1 MRPLL
6 ILILF
11 FFSFTIK
18 AQDWKQMMDD
28 PIYNIYEVVD
38 AAEAYFENIDKNKKG
53 SGWKKYQRWLFENE
67 PKFYPSGDRM
77 QVDPYYASKAY
88 KNFLKTNPSAQKSIF
103 DSEWEELGPYYI
115 EEVTGHYA
123 VGLGRVESFYIDDN
137 PNIIYLGS
145 RSGGFWKT
153 SDGGENWVNTTDDL
167 IATGVNTIAV
177 NPNDSNKILINIR
190 NSNNGTTHGIYQS
203 VDAGETWTLTNFNP
217 ENLNWGG
224 LGTNDRINLIKYHP
238 SIPNLVFIATSK
250 GLYRSSDNL
259 LTWQMFGSGWDN
271 FSQIDFHPTN
281 SSIIYT
287 SKTNNDTSI
296 YISTDTGITFDASG
310 QIEISSSIGNIITNS
325 SNIKISISHDCEN
338 CIYIGSSDG
347 IWKSSDLGENFELIS
362 GLYIEDISNYGAFA
376 VSDVN
381 SNVILYGDIDTHM
394 SFDGG
399 ANFEKTT
406 FWSEGN
412 SNYDQTGTYV
422 HADLR
427 GAVCKDG
434 VFWLNTDGLLCKSE
448 DNGVSWEIFEGQ
460 SIREN
465 YNLGVSQ
472 SNHYRTISGSQDN
485 GTSIKSENSWIEF
498 YGADGM
504 EGIIHPLNDDWM
516 IGSFQFGG
524 KRRTMDGGYT
534 QDGVGNVENGGWI
547 APLFYDPNDQMK
559 IYSLGDKVT
568 VSEDFGSTWND
579 LGTPFGL
586 TGSINYAT
594 IAENDSN
601 NIIVTRGSQIK
612 LSIDGGSTFSS
623 ISAGLPNNY
632 ITDVV
637 FDPNDDNII
646 IVTYGTYNG
655 NNNKVYISYNQG
667 NTWANITYNLG
678 YLPVRSVVIDHTE
691 NSNIYLGT
699 EIGVYKKAM
708 SSQTWELYS
717 QGLPNMS
724 ILELDIVYGSN
735 TLRAATWGRGL
746 WEYSLDGR
754 VDYPSILTTQITN
767 PPTDN
772 SPKEGFEQFV
782 TSVIDYNT
790 DLTDVYLKWSIDEP
804 IFDNIIPMSNANDN
818 IWISDTSIPNQEEG
832 VKVFFKVFAEGNN
845 EDITETYKYMYE
857 VKANIY
863 CTPSMDCSYGD
874 GLQLFQLAGINNPSE
889 CEGYGDF
896 MYLSTDLE
904 QGSQYDLTVT
914 TGYGNQYLSVWVD
927 FNDDL
932 EYTSDELILEN
943 YIIAEGEESGEFTET
958 ISVLIPSNASL
969 GTHLMRAK
977 TNWSGMVSNDACVTT
992 QYGETEDYSVNIIES
1007 SLNIINSDF
1016 VNMKLYPN
1024 PTKGEFVIDFSKS
1037 INELEILIYDINGRV
1052 VEEYKLENKSRIN
1065 LNPKVSAGLY
1075 FIKIISSSQSIIF
1088 KLIKK

>member
-1 MRPLL
+1 MRYLL
-6 ILILF
+6 LGLF
-11 FFSFTIK
+11 LFSFNIIL
-18 AQDWKQMMDD
+18 AQDWKEMMDD
-28 PIYNIYEVVD
+28 PSYNIYEVVEV
-38 AAEAYFENIDKNKKG
+38 AETYFENIDKNKKG
-53 SGWKKYQRWLFENE
+53 SGWKKFQRWLFENE

-77 QVDPYYASKAY
+77 QVDPHYASKAY
-88 KNFLKTNPSAQKSIF
+88 KNFLNKNSSVQKSIF
-103 DSEWEELGPYYI
+103 DGEWEELGPYYI

-123 VGLGRVESFYIDDN
+123 VGLGRVESFYIDDD

-190 NSNNGTTHGIYQS
+190 NSNNGTTHGIYES
-203 VDAGETWTLTNFNP
+203 TDGGNNWSITNFSP
-217 ENLNWGG
+217 VNLNWGG

-238 SIPNLVFIATSK
+238 TIPELVFIGTSK

-259 LTWQMFGSGWDN
+259 ITWNLVGQPWGN

-281 SSIIYT
+281 NSIVYV
-287 SKTNNDTSI
+287 SKTNEDSNILISNDTG
-296 YISTDTGITFDASG
+296 STF
-310 QIEISSSIGNIITNS
+310 SSSGSILFNN
-325 SNIKISISHDCEN
+325 SNIKISISNNCEN
-338 CIYIGSSDG
+338 CIFLGSSDG
-347 IWKSSDLGENFELIS
+347 IWKSTDLGSSFEVIS

-381 SNVILYGDIDTHM
+381 SNVMLYGDIDTHM

-434 VFWLNTDGLLCKSE
+434 VFWVNTDGLLCKSE

-485 GTSIKSENSWIEF
+485 GTSIKTENSWIEF

-504 EGIIHPLNDDWM
+504 EGIIHPLNHDWM

-524 KRRTMDGGYT
+524 KRRTKDGGYT

-547 APLFYDPNDQMK
+547 APLFYDPIDQMK

-579 LGTPFGL
+579 LATPFGL
-586 TGSINYAT
+586 TESVNYAT
-594 IAENDSN
+594 IAENNSD
-601 NIIVTRGSQIK
+601 NIVVTRGNQIK
-612 LSIDGGSTFSS
+612 LSVDGGITFTS
-623 ISAGLPNNY
+623 IESNLPNNY
-632 ITDVV
+632 ITDVA
-637 FDPNDDNII
+637 FDPNNDDII
-646 IVTYGTYNG
+646 IVTYGSYNG
-655 NNNKVYISYNQG
+655 NNNKVYVTYDQG
-667 NTWANITYNLG
+667 NTWQNITYNLG
-678 YLPVRSVVIDHTE
+678 YLPVRSVVIDHSE
-691 NSNIYLGT
+691 NSTIYIGT
-699 EIGVYKKAM
+699 EIGVYKKSM
-708 SSQTWELYS
+708 SANSWELYS

-724 ILELDIVYGSN
+724 ILELEIIYGSN

-754 VDYPSILTTQITN
+754 LDYPSILTTEITN
-767 PPTDN
+767 PPSDN
-772 SPKEGFEQFV
+772 SPKIGFDQYV
-782 TSVIDYNT
+782 TSTIDYDS
-790 DLTDVYLKWSIDEP
+790 DLTNVYLMWSIDEP
-804 IFDNIIPMSNANDN
+804 IFDNIIPMSNTNDN
-818 IWISDTSIPNQEEG
+818 TWISNSYIPDQEIG
-832 VKVFFKVFAEGNN
+832 TKVYFKVFAEGNN
-845 EDITETYKYMYE
+845 DDLTETYKYMYE

-874 GLQLFQLAGINNPSE
+874 GLQLFQFANINNPSE

-896 MYLSTDLE
+896 TNLSTDLE
-904 QGSQYDLTVT
+904 QGTEYLLTVT
-914 TGYGNQYLSVWVD
+914 TGYGSQYLNVWID

-932 EYTSDELILEN
+932 EFSQDELIVDG
-943 YIIAEGEESGEFTET
+943 YVIAMDEAAGSFTET
-958 ISVLIPSNASL
+958 LNFLIPENANL
-969 GTHLMRAK
+969 GSHLMRAK
-977 TNWSGMVSNDACVTT
+977 TNWSGPVPTDSCVETT
-992 QYGETEDYSVNIIES
+992 YGETEDYMVEIIES
-1007 SLNIINSDF
+1007 SLDISESVFGDL
-1016 VNMKLYPN
+1016 KLYPN
-1024 PTKGEFVIDFSKS
+1024 PTMGDFIIDFSKS
-1037 INELEILIYDINGRV
+1037 YNKLEILIYDINGRIV
-1052 VEEYKLENKSRIN
+1052 DEYKLENKSRIN
-1065 LNPKVSAGLY
+1065 LNPNISVGLY
-1075 FIKIISSSQSIIF
+1075 FIKIINSSQSIVL

>member
-1 MRPLL
+1 MKNTLYL
-6 ILILF
+6 FLF
-11 FFSFTIK
+11 FSNIIFS
-18 AQDWKQMMDD
+18 QSWKDMLDD
-28 PIYNIYEVVD
+28 SSYNVYDVVNE
-38 AAEAYFENIDKNKKG
+38 AESYFQNIDITKKG

-67 PKFYPSGDRM
+67 PKFYPSGDRT
-77 QVDPYYASKAY
+77 QVDPHYPSKAY
-88 KNFLKTNPSAQKSIF
+88 KHFLKTNPTAQKSIF
-103 DSEWEELGPYYI
+103 ESEWEELGPYYI

-123 VGLGRVESFYIDDN
+123 VGLGRVESFYIDDD

-153 SDGGENWVNTTDDL
+153 SNGGESWSNTTDDL

-177 NPNDSNKILINIR
+177 NPNDYNKILINVR
-190 NSNNGTTHGIYQS
+190 NSDNGTTHGIYYS
-203 VDAGETWTLTNFNP
+203 IDGGDTWNVTNFNP

-224 LGTNDRINLIKYHP
+224 LGTYDRINLIKYHP
-238 SIPNLVFIATSK
+238 TIPELVFIATSK

-259 LTWQMFGSGWDN
+259 ISWNLVGQPWDN

-287 SKTNNDTSI
+287 SKTNNDSNI
-296 YISTDTGITFDASG
+296 YISTNTGITFNTSG
-310 QIEISSSIGNIITNS
+310 SIQGVSNGNIITNS
-325 SNIKISISHDCEN
+325 SNIKISISGDCEN

-347 IWKSSDLGENFELIS
+347 IWKSSDLGDNFDLIS
-362 GLYIEDISNYGAFA
+362 GTYIDEISNYGAFA

-381 SNVILYGDIDTHM
+381 SSVILYGDIDTHM

-406 FWSEGN
+406 FWAQGN
-412 SNYDQTGTYV
+412 SNYNQTGTYV
-422 HADLR
+422 HADIR

-434 VFWLNTDGLLCKSE
+434 VFWVNTDGLLCKSQ
-448 DNGVSWEIFEGQ
+448 DNGITWEIFEGQ

-485 GTSIKSENSWIEF
+485 GTSIKTENNWIEF

-516 IGSFQFGG
+516 IGSVQFGG
-524 KRRTMDGGYT
+524 KRRTKDGGIS
-534 QDGVGNVENGGWI
+534 QDSGGSLENGAWI

-568 VSEDFGSTWND
+568 VSDDFGSTWTD

-586 TGSINYAT
+586 AESINYAT
-594 IAENDSN
+594 IAESDSN

-612 LSIDGGSTFSS
+612 LSTDGGLTFSS
-623 ISAGLPNNY
+623 INSNLPDNY

-637 FDPNDDNII
+637 FDPKNDDII

-655 NNNKVYISYNQG
+655 NNNKVYVSYNQG
-667 NTWANITYNLG
+667 NTWQNITYNLG
-678 YLPVRSVVIDHTE
+678 FLPVRSVVIDHTE

-699 EIGVYKKAM
+699 EIGIYKKAM

-754 VDYPSILTTQITN
+754 VDYPSILTTEITN
-767 PPTDN
+767 PPTDS
-772 SPKEGFEQFV
+772 SPKEGFEQYV
-782 TSVIDYNT
+782 SSEIIYDGN
-790 DLTDVYLKWSIDEP
+790 LNNVYLKWSLDEP
-804 IFDNIIPMSNANDN
+804 VFDNVINMSNTEDN
-818 IWISDTSIPNQEEG
+818 YWTSDFSIPNQPIG
-832 VKVFFKVFAEGNN
+832 SKIFFKVFAEGNN
-845 EDITETYKYMYE
+845 EDISETYKFMYE

-874 GLQLFQLAGINNPSE
+874 GLQLFQLADINNSSE

-896 MYLSTDLE
+896 MFLSTDLE

-914 TGYGNQYLSVWVD
+914 TGYGNQYLSVWID

-943 YIIAEGEESGEFTET
+943 YIIAEGEEAGLFTET
-958 ISVLIPSNASL
+958 INVLIPSNALL

-977 TNWSGMVSNDACVTT
+977 TNWSGPVSNDACDTT
-992 QYGETEDYSVNIIES
+992 TYGETEDYTVNIIET
-1007 SLNIINSDF
+1007 SLNISSTDF

-1024 PTKGEFVIDFSKS
+1024 PTKGEFIIDFSKA
-1037 INELEILIYDINGRV
+1037 INDLEILIYDINGRV
-1052 VEEYKLENKSRIN
+1052 IYEYRSENKSRIN
-1065 LNPKVSAGLY
+1065 LNPNISAGLY
-1075 FIKIISSSQSIIF
+1075 FIKIISSNQSSIL

>member
-1 MRPLL
+1 MNKILYLFLL
-6 ILILF
+6 CFNVI
-11 FFSFTIK
+11 FS
-18 AQDWKQMMDD
+18 QSWKDMLDD
-28 PIYNIYEVVD
+28 PSYNVYDVVHE
-38 AAEAYFENIDKNKKG
+38 AESYFQNIDIKKKG

-77 QVDPYYASKAY
+77 QVDPHYASKAY

-103 DSEWEELGPYYI
+103 ESEWEELGPYYI

-123 VGLGRVESFYIDDN
+123 VGLGRVESFYIDDD

-153 SDGGENWVNTTDDL
+153 SNGGESWSNTTDDL

-177 NPNDSNKILINIR
+177 NPNDSNKILINVR
-190 NSNNGTTHGIYQS
+190 NSDNGTTHGIYYS
-203 VDAGETWTLTNFNP
+203 IDGGDTWNVTNFNP

-281 SSIIYT
+281 SSIIYA
-287 SKTNNDTSI
+287 SKTNNDLKI
-296 YISTDTGITFDASG
+296 YISTDAGITFNTSG
-310 QIEISSSIGNIITNS
+310 SIEGFSNGNIITNN
-325 SNIKISISHDCEN
+325 SNIKISISGDCEN

-347 IWKSSDLGENFELIS
+347 IWKSSDLGDNFDLIS
-362 GLYIEDISNYGAFA
+362 GTYIDEISNYGAFA

-381 SNVILYGDIDTHM
+381 SDVILYGDIDTHM

-406 FWSEGN
+406 FWAQGN

-434 VFWLNTDGLLCKSE
+434 VFWVNTDGLLCKSE
-448 DNGVSWEIFEGQ
+448 DNGLTWEIFEGQ

-485 GTSIKSENSWIEF
+485 GTSIKTENNWIEF

-516 IGSFQFGG
+516 IGSVQFGG
-524 KRRTMDGGYT
+524 KRRTKDGGIT
-534 QDGVGNVENGGWI
+534 QDSGGSLENGAWI
-547 APLFYDPNDQMK
+547 APLFFHPNDQMK
-559 IYSLGDKVT
+559 IYALGDKVT
-568 VSEDFGSTWND
+568 VSQDFGSTWTD

-586 TGSINYAT
+586 TESINYAT
-594 IAENDSN
+594 IAENNS
-601 NIIVTRGSQIK
+601 NIIAVTRGSQIK
-612 LSIDGGSTFSS
+612 LSMDGGLTFSS
-623 ISAGLPNNY
+623 INSNLPENY

-637 FDPNDDNII
+637 FDPNNDDII
-646 IVTYGTYNG
+646 VVTYGSYNA
-655 NNNKVYISYNQG
+655 NNNKVFISYNQG
-667 NTWANITYNLG
+667 SAWENITYNLG
-678 YLPVRSVVIDHTE
+678 NLPVRSVVVDHTE

-754 VDYPSILTTQITN
+754 LDYPSILTTEITN

-772 SPKEGFEQFV
+772 SPKEGFEQYV
-782 TSVIDYNT
+782 SSEIIYDGN
-790 DLTDVYLKWSIDEP
+790 LNNVYLKWSLNEP
-804 IFDNIIPMSNANDN
+804 IFDNTINMSNIEDN
-818 IWISDTSIPNQEEG
+818 YWISDVSIPNHPVG
-832 VKVFFKVFAEGNN
+832 SKIFFKVYAEGNN
-845 EDITETYKYMYE
+845 EEITETYKFMYE

-874 GLQLFQLAGINNPSE
+874 GLQLFQLAGINNSSE

-896 MYLSTDLE
+896 TSLSTDLE
-904 QGSQYDLTVT
+904 QGGQYDLTVT

-943 YIIAEGEESGEFTET
+943 YIIAEGEEAGEFTET
-958 ISVLIPSNASL
+958 INVLIPENASI
-969 GTHLMRAK
+969 GNHLMRAK
-977 TNWSGMVSNDACVTT
+977 TNWSGPVSNDACATST
-992 QYGETEDYSVNIIES
+992 YGETEDYLVNIIDS
-1007 SLNIINSDF
+1007 SLDINDTDF
-1016 VNMKLYPN
+1016 DDIKLYPN
-1024 PTKGEFVIDFSKS
+1024 PTKGEFIIDFSK
-1037 INELEILIYDINGRV
+1037 IFNELEILIYDINGRV
-1052 VEEYKLENKSRIN
+1052 IEEYKLENKSRIN
-1065 LNPKVSAGLY
+1065 LNPEISAGLY
-1075 FIKIISSSQSIIF
+1075 YIRIISSNHSSIL

>member
-1 MRPLL
+1 MNKILYLFLL
-6 ILILF
+6 CFNVI
-11 FFSFTIK
+11 FS
-18 AQDWKQMMDD
+18 QSWKDMLDD
-28 PIYNIYEVVD
+28 PSYNVYDVVNE
-38 AAEAYFENIDKNKKG
+38 AESYFQNIDIKKKG

-77 QVDPYYASKAY
+77 QVDPHYASKAY

-103 DSEWEELGPYYI
+103 ESEWEELGPYYI

-123 VGLGRVESFYIDDN
+123 VGLGRVESFYIDDD

-153 SDGGENWVNTTDDL
+153 SNGGESWSNTTDDL

-177 NPNDSNKILINIR
+177 NPNDSNKILINVR
-190 NSNNGTTHGIYQS
+190 NSDNGTTHGIYYS
-203 VDAGETWTLTNFNP
+203 IDGGDTWNVTNFNP

-281 SSIIYT
+281 SSIIYA
-287 SKTNNDTSI
+287 SKTNNDLKI
-296 YISTDTGITFDASG
+296 YISTDAGITFNTSG
-310 QIEISSSIGNIITNS
+310 SIEGFSNGNIITNN
-325 SNIKISISHDCEN
+325 SNIKISISGDCEN

-347 IWKSSDLGENFELIS
+347 IWKSSDLGDNFDLIS
-362 GLYIEDISNYGAFA
+362 GTYIDEISNYGAFA

-381 SNVILYGDIDTHM
+381 SDVILYGDIDTHM

-406 FWSEGN
+406 FWAQGN

-434 VFWLNTDGLLCKSE
+434 VFWVNTDGLLCKSE
-448 DNGVSWEIFEGQ
+448 DNGLTWEIFEGQ

-485 GTSIKSENSWIEF
+485 GTSIKTENNWIEF

-516 IGSFQFGG
+516 IGSVQFGG
-524 KRRTMDGGYT
+524 KRRTKDGGIT
-534 QDGVGNVENGGWI
+534 QDSGGSLENGAWI
-547 APLFYDPNDQMK
+547 APLFFHPNDQMK
-559 IYSLGDKVT
+559 IYALGDKVT
-568 VSEDFGSTWND
+568 VSQDFGSTWTD

-586 TGSINYAT
+586 TESINYAT
-594 IAENDSN
+594 IAENNS
-601 NIIVTRGSQIK
+601 NIIAVTRGSQIK
-612 LSIDGGSTFSS
+612 LSMDGGLTFSS
-623 ISAGLPNNY
+623 INSNLPDNY

-637 FDPNDDNII
+637 FDPNNDDII
-646 IVTYGTYNG
+646 VVTYGTYNA
-655 NNNKVYISYNQG
+655 NNNKVFISYNQG
-667 NTWANITYNLG
+667 SAWENITYNLG
-678 YLPVRSVVIDHTE
+678 NLPVRSVVVDHTE

-754 VDYPSILTTQITN
+754 LDYPSILTSEITN

-772 SPKEGFEQFV
+772 SPKEGFEQYV
-782 TSVIDYNT
+782 SSEIIYDGN
-790 DLTDVYLKWSIDEP
+790 LNNVYLKWSLNEP
-804 IFDNIIPMSNANDN
+804 IFDNTINMSNIEDN
-818 IWISDTSIPNQEEG
+818 YWISDVSIPNHPVG
-832 VKVFFKVFAEGNN
+832 SKIFFKVYAEGNN
-845 EDITETYKYMYE
+845 EEITETYKFMYE

-874 GLQLFQLAGINNPSE
+874 GLQLFQLAGINNSSE

-896 MYLSTDLE
+896 TSLSTDLE
-904 QGSQYDLTVT
+904 QGGQYDLTVT

-943 YIIAEGEESGEFTET
+943 YIIAEGEEAGEFTET
-958 ISVLIPSNASL
+958 INVLIPENASI
-969 GTHLMRAK
+969 GNHLMRAK
-977 TNWSGMVSNDACVTT
+977 TNWSGPVSNDACATST
-992 QYGETEDYSVNIIES
+992 YGETEDYLVNIIDS
-1007 SLNIINSDF
+1007 SLDINDTDF
-1016 VNMKLYPN
+1016 DDIKLYPN
-1024 PTKGEFVIDFSKS
+1024 PTKGEFIIDFSK
-1037 INELEILIYDINGRV
+1037 IFNELEILIYDINGRV
-1052 VEEYKLENKSRIN
+1052 IEEYKLENKSRIN
-1065 LNPKVSAGLY
+1065 LNPEISAGLY
-1075 FIKIISSSQSIIF
+1075 YIRIISSNHSSIL

>member
-1 MRPLL
+1 MRLL
-6 ILILF
+6 IFSSLF
-11 FFSFTIK
+11 YFSITIS
-18 AQDWKQMMDD
+18 AQDLKQMMED
-28 PIYNIYEVVD
+28 PSYNIYEVVD
-38 AAEAYFENIDKNKKG
+38 AAEVYFENIDKNKKG

-67 PKFYPSGDRM
+67 PKFYPSGDRT

-88 KNFLKTNPSAQKSIF
+88 KNFLKINPLAQKSIF
-103 DSEWEELGPYYI
+103 DAEWEELGPYYI

-123 VGLGRVESFYIDDN
+123 VGLGRVESFYIDDD

-153 SDGGENWVNTTDDL
+153 SNAGESWSNTTDDL

-203 VDAGETWTLTNFNP
+203 IDGGDNWTVTNFNP

-224 LGTNDRINLIKYHP
+224 LGTSDRINLIKYHP
-238 SIPNLVFIATSK
+238 TIPDLVFIATSK

-259 LTWQMFGSGWDN
+259 ATWQMFGSLWDN

-281 SSIIYT
+281 NSIVYV
-287 SKTNNDTSI
+287 SKTNQDSNI
-296 YISTDTGITFDASG
+296 LISNDTGITFNNSG
-310 QIEISSSIGNIITNS
+310 SILFNN
-325 SNIKISISHDCEN
+325 SNIKISISEDCEN

-347 IWKSSDLGENFELIS
+347 IWKSSDLGDNFDLIS
-362 GLYIEDISNYGAFA
+362 GAYIDEISNYGAFA

-381 SNVILYGDIDTHM
+381 SSVILFGDIDTHM
-394 SFDGG
+394 SFDEG

-412 SNYDQTGTYV
+412 SNYNQTGSYV

-427 GAVCKDG
+427 GAVCING
-434 VFWLNTDGLLCKSE
+434 VFWVNTDGLLCKSE
-448 DNGVSWEIFEGQ
+448 DNGVTWQIFEGQ

-472 SNHYRTISGSQDN
+472 SNHFRTISGSQDN
-485 GTSIKSENSWIEF
+485 GTSIKTENTWIEF

-516 IGSFQFGG
+516 IGSVQFGG
-524 KRRTMDGGYT
+524 KRRTKDGGIT
-534 QDGVGNVENGGWI
+534 QDSGGGLENGAWI

-559 IYSLGDKVT
+559 IYALGDKVT
-568 VSEDFGSTWND
+568 VSQDFGSTWSD
-579 LGTPFGL
+579 LGVPFGL
-586 TGSINYAT
+586 TESINYAT
-594 IAENDSN
+594 IAENNS
-601 NIIVTRGSQIK
+601 NIIAATRGSQIK
-612 LSIDGGSTFSS
+612 LSTDGGLTFSS
-623 ISAGLPNNY
+623 INSNLPDSY

-637 FDPNDDNII
+637 FDPNNDDII

-655 NNNKVYISYNQG
+655 NNNKVYVSYNQG
-667 NTWANITYNLG
+667 NTWQNITYNLG

-691 NSNIYLGT
+691 NSNIYIGT
-699 EIGVYKKAM
+699 EIGIYKKAM

-746 WEYSLDGR
+746 WEYTLDGR
-754 VDYPSILTTQITN
+754 VDYPSILTTEITN
-767 PPTDN
+767 PPSDN
-772 SPKEGFEQFV
+772 SPKEGFEQYV
-782 TSVIDYNT
+782 SSEIIYGGSLNN
-790 DLTDVYLKWSIDEP
+790 VYLKWSLNETV
-804 IFDNIIPMSNANDN
+804 FDNVINMSNTEENY
-818 IWISDTSIPNQEEG
+818 WTSDVSIPNQPVG
-832 VKVFFKVFAEGNN
+832 SKIFFKVFAEGNN

-874 GLQLFQLAGINNPSE
+874 GLQLFQLADINNPSE

-896 MYLSTDLE
+896 ISQSTDLE

-914 TGYGNQYLSVWVD
+914 TGWGNQYLSVWLD

-943 YIIAEGEESGEFTET
+943 YIIAEGEEEGEFTET
-958 ISVLIPSNASL
+958 INVLIPSNAPI
-969 GTHLMRAK
+969 GNHLMRAK
-977 TNWSGMVSNDACVTT
+977 TNWSAPVSNDACATST
-992 QYGETEDYSVNIIES
+992 YGETEDYMVNVVES
-1007 SLNIINSDF
+1007 SLNVSEPFFSDI
-1016 VNMKLYPN
+1016 KLYPN
-1024 PTKGEFVIDFSKS
+1024 PTKGDFIIDFFKS
-1037 INELEILIYDINGRV
+1037 YDELEILIYDINGRIIT
-1052 VEEYKLENKSRIN
+1052 EYKLENKSSIN
-1065 LNPKVSAGLY
+1065 LTPNISEGLY
-1075 FIKIISSSQSIIF
+1075 FIKVINSSQSIVL

>member
-1 MRPLL
+1 ML
-6 ILILF
+6 
-11 FFSFTIK
+11 
-18 AQDWKQMMDD
+18 DD
-28 PIYNIYEVVD
+28 PSYNVYDVVNE
-38 AAEAYFENIDKNKKG
+38 AESYFQNIDIKKKG

-77 QVDPYYASKAY
+77 QVDPHYASKAY

-103 DSEWEELGPYYI
+103 ESEWEELGPYYI

-123 VGLGRVESFYIDDN
+123 VGLGRVESFYIDDD

-153 SDGGENWVNTTDDL
+153 SNGGESWSNTTDDL

-177 NPNDSNKILINIR
+177 NPNDSNKILINVR
-190 NSNNGTTHGIYQS
+190 NSDNGTTHGIYYS
-203 VDAGETWTLTNFNP
+203 IDGGDTWNVTNFNP

-281 SSIIYT
+281 SSIIYA
-287 SKTNNDTSI
+287 SKTNNDLKI
-296 YISTDTGITFDASG
+296 YISTDAGITFNTSG
-310 QIEISSSIGNIITNS
+310 SIEGFSNGNIITNN
-325 SNIKISISHDCEN
+325 SNIKISISGDCEN

-347 IWKSSDLGENFELIS
+347 IWKSSDLGDNFDLIS
-362 GLYIEDISNYGAFA
+362 GTYIDEISNYGAFA

-381 SNVILYGDIDTHM
+381 SDVILYGDIDTHM

-406 FWSEGN
+406 FWAQGN

-434 VFWLNTDGLLCKSE
+434 VFWVNTDGLLCKSE
-448 DNGVSWEIFEGQ
+448 DNGLTWEIFEGQ

-485 GTSIKSENSWIEF
+485 GTSIKTENNWIEF

-516 IGSFQFGG
+516 IGSVQFGG
-524 KRRTMDGGYT
+524 KRRTKDGGIT
-534 QDGVGNVENGGWI
+534 QDSGGSLENGAWI
-547 APLFYDPNDQMK
+547 APLFFHPNDQMK
-559 IYSLGDKVT
+559 IYALGDKVT
-568 VSEDFGSTWND
+568 VSQDFGSTWTD

-586 TGSINYAT
+586 TESINYAT
-594 IAENDSN
+594 IAENNS
-601 NIIVTRGSQIK
+601 NIIAVTRGSQIK
-612 LSIDGGSTFSS
+612 LSMDGGLTFSS
-623 ISAGLPNNY
+623 INSNLPDNY

-637 FDPNDDNII
+637 FDPNNDDII
-646 IVTYGTYNG
+646 VVTYGSYNA
-655 NNNKVYISYNQG
+655 NNNKVFISYNLG
-667 NTWANITYNLG
+667 SAWENITYNLG
-678 YLPVRSVVIDHTE
+678 NLPVRSVVVDHTE

-754 VDYPSILTTQITN
+754 LDYPSILTSEITN

-772 SPKEGFEQFV
+772 SPKEGFEQYV
-782 TSVIDYNT
+782 SSEIIYDGN
-790 DLTDVYLKWSIDEP
+790 LNNVYLKWSLNEP
-804 IFDNIIPMSNANDN
+804 IFDNTINMSNIEDN
-818 IWISDTSIPNQEEG
+818 YWISDVSIPNHPVG
-832 VKVFFKVFAEGNN
+832 SKIFFKVYAEGNN
-845 EDITETYKYMYE
+845 EEITETYKFMYE

-874 GLQLFQLAGINNPSE
+874 GLQLFQLAGINNSSE

-896 MYLSTDLE
+896 TSLSTDLE
-904 QGSQYDLTVT
+904 QGGQYDLTVT

-943 YIIAEGEESGEFTET
+943 YIIAEGEEAGEFTET
-958 ISVLIPSNASL
+958 INVLIPENASI
-969 GTHLMRAK
+969 GNHLMRAK
-977 TNWSGMVSNDACVTT
+977 TNWSGPVSNDACATST
-992 QYGETEDYSVNIIES
+992 YGETEDYLVNIIDS
-1007 SLNIINSDF
+1007 SLDINDTDF
-1016 VNMKLYPN
+1016 DDIKLYPN
-1024 PTKGEFVIDFSKS
+1024 PTKGEFIIDFSK
-1037 INELEILIYDINGRV
+1037 IFNELEILIYDINGRV
-1052 VEEYKLENKSRIN
+1052 IEEYKLENKSRIN
-1065 LNPKVSAGLY
+1065 LNPEISAGLY
-1075 FIKIISSSQSIIF
+1075 YIRIISSNHSSIL

>member
-1 MRPLL
+1 MKKQLHFL
-6 ILILF
+6 ILILVF
-11 FFSFTIK
+11 YSLSIFS
-18 AQDWKQMMDD
+18 QDWKQMMDD
-28 PIYNIYEVVD
+28 PTYNIYEVVD
-38 AAEAYFENIDKNKKG
+38 AAELYFEDVDKTKKG

-67 PKFYPSGDRM
+67 PKFYPSGDRIN
-77 QVDPYYASKAY
+77 VDPHYASNAY
-88 KNFLKTNPSAQKSIF
+88 KDFYKKNSSTTKSIF
-103 DSEWEELGPYYI
+103 DSDWEELGPYYI

-123 VGLGRVESFYIDDN
+123 VGLGRVESFYIDND

-153 SDGGENWVNTTDDL
+153 IDGGQNWINTTDDL
-167 IATGVNTIAV
+167 IAAGVNTIAV

-203 VDAGETWTLTNFNP
+203 IDGGDNWGITNFSP

-224 LGTNDRINLIKYHP
+224 LGTSDRINLIKYHP
-238 SIPNLVFIATSK
+238 TIPDLVFIGTSK
-250 GLYRSSDNL
+250 GLYKSYDNL
-259 LTWQMFGSGWDN
+259 VTWQTSDIGIDDYYADIG
-271 FSQIDFHPTN
+271 QIDFHPTN
-281 SSIIYT
+281 SSIVYF
-287 SKTNNDTSI
+287 SRTNEDSNILISNDTGTSFSNSGSI
-296 YISTDTGITFDASG
+296 LF
-310 QIEISSSIGNIITNS
+310 NN
-325 SNIKISISHDCEN
+325 SNIKISISNNCEN
-338 CIYIGSSDG
+338 CIFLGSSDG
-347 IWKSSDLGENFELIS
+347 IWKSSDLGVSFELIS
-362 GLYIEDISNYGAFA
+362 GSYIDEISNYGAFA

-381 SNVILYGDIDTHM
+381 SDVILYGDIDTHM
-394 SFDGG
+394 STDGG
-399 ANFEKTT
+399 TTFNKTT
-406 FWSEGN
+406 FWSTGN
-412 SNYDQTGTYV
+412 SNYDQTGSYV

-427 GAVCKDG
+427 GAVCIDG
-434 VFWLNTDGLLCKSE
+434 VFWVNTDGLLCKSE
-448 DNGVSWEIFEGQ
+448 DNGITWEIFEGQ

-485 GTSIKSENSWIEF
+485 GTSIKTENSWIEF

-516 IGSFQFGG
+516 VGSFQFGG
-524 KRRTMDGGYT
+524 KRRTKDGGLT
-534 QDGVGNVENGGWI
+534 QDGAGEVDNGGWI

-559 IYSLGDKVT
+559 IFSLGSKVT
-568 VSEDFGSTWND
+568 VSEDFGSTWTD

-586 TGSINYAT
+586 NESINYAT

-601 NIIVTRGSQIK
+601 NIIVTRASQIK
-612 LSIDGGSTFSS
+612 LSTDGGLTFNS
-623 ISAGLPNNY
+623 IKSNLPNNY

-637 FDPNDDNII
+637 FDPNNDDVI
-646 IVTYGTYNG
+646 IVTYGTYYG
-655 NNNKVYISYNQG
+655 NNNKVYVTNNQG
-667 NTWANITYNLG
+667 NTWQNITYNLG
-678 YLPVRSVVIDHTE
+678 YLPVRSVIIDHTE

-754 VDYPSILTTQITN
+754 LDYPSILTTEITN

-772 SPKEGFEQFV
+772 SPKVGFDQFV

-804 IFDNIIPMSNANDN
+804 IFDNVIPMSNVNDN
-818 IWISDTSIPNQEEG
+818 TWISDTSIPNQDEG

-845 EDITETYKYMYE
+845 EDVTETYKYMYE

-863 CTPSMDCSYGD
+863 CTPSMDCTYGD
-874 GLQLFQLAGINNPSE
+874 GLQLFQFANINNPSE

-896 MYLSTDLE
+896 TNLSTDLE
-904 QGSQYDLTVT
+904 QGSEYALTVT
-914 TGYGNQYLSVWVD
+914 TGYGSQYLNVWID

-932 EYTSDELILEN
+932 EFSQDELIVDG
-943 YIIAEGEESGEFTET
+943 YVIAIDETAGSFTET
-958 ISVLIPSNASL
+958 LNVTIPENASL
-969 GTHLMRAK
+969 GSHLMRAK
-977 TNWSGMVSNDACVTT
+977 TNWSGPVPADSCVETT
-992 QYGETEDYSVNIIES
+992 YGETEDYMVDIVES
-1007 SLNIINSDF
+1007 SLNIFEFINDEI
-1016 VNMKLYPN
+1016 KLFPN
-1024 PTKGEFVIDFSKS
+1024 PTNGSFSVNLINDYDDIDITIRDLRGRLIESKS
-1037 INELEILIYDINGRV
+1037 FKNTNLVQMEFDAVAGVYLII
-1052 VEEYKLENKSRIN
+1052 
-1065 LNPKVSAGLY
+1065 
-1075 FIKIISSSQSIIF
+1075 IKINNNTRVT
-1088 KLIKK
+1088 KLIKN

>member
-1 MRPLL
+1 MNKILYLFLL
-6 ILILF
+6 CFNVI
-11 FFSFTIK
+11 FS
-18 AQDWKQMMDD
+18 QSWKDMLDD
-28 PIYNIYEVVD
+28 PSYNVYDVVNE
-38 AAEAYFENIDKNKKG
+38 AESYFQNIDITKKG

-77 QVDPYYASKAY
+77 QVDPHYASKAY

-103 DSEWEELGPYYI
+103 ESEWEELGPYYI

-123 VGLGRVESFYIDDN
+123 VGLGRVESFYIDDD

-153 SDGGENWVNTTDDL
+153 SNGGESWSNTTDDL
-167 IATGVNTIAV
+167 IATGVNSIAV
-177 NPNDSNKILINIR
+177 NPNDSNKILINVR
-190 NSNNGTTHGIYQS
+190 NSDNGTTHGIYYS
-203 VDAGETWTLTNFNP
+203 IDGGDTWNITNFNP

-281 SSIIYT
+281 SSIIYA
-287 SKTNNDTSI
+287 SKTNNDLNI
-296 YISTDTGITFDASG
+296 YISTDAGITFNTSG
-310 QIEISSSIGNIITNS
+310 SIEGFSNGNIITNN
-325 SNIKISISHDCEN
+325 SNIKISISGDCEN

-347 IWKSSDLGENFELIS
+347 IWKSSDLGDNFDLIS
-362 GLYIEDISNYGAFA
+362 GTYIDEISNYGAFA

-381 SNVILYGDIDTHM
+381 SDVILYGDIDTHM

-406 FWSEGN
+406 FWAQGN

-434 VFWLNTDGLLCKSE
+434 VFWVNTDGLLCKSE
-448 DNGVSWEIFEGQ
+448 DNGLTWEIFEGQ

-485 GTSIKSENSWIEF
+485 GTSIKTENNWIEF

-516 IGSFQFGG
+516 IGSVQFGG
-524 KRRTMDGGYT
+524 KRRTKDGGIT
-534 QDGVGNVENGGWI
+534 QDSGGSLENGAWI
-547 APLFYDPNDQMK
+547 APLFFHPNDQMK
-559 IYSLGDKVT
+559 IYALGDKVT
-568 VSEDFGSTWND
+568 VSQDFGSTWTD

-586 TGSINYAT
+586 TESINYAT
-594 IAENDSN
+594 IAENNS
-601 NIIVTRGSQIK
+601 NIIAVTRGSQIK
-612 LSIDGGSTFSS
+612 LSMDGGLTFSS
-623 ISAGLPNNY
+623 INSNLPDNY

-637 FDPNDDNII
+637 FDPNNDDII
-646 IVTYGTYNG
+646 VVTYGSYNA
-655 NNNKVYISYNQG
+655 NNNKVFISYNQG
-667 NTWANITYNLG
+667 SAWENITYNLG
-678 YLPVRSVVIDHTE
+678 NLPVRSVVVDHTE

-754 VDYPSILTTQITN
+754 LDYPSILTSEITN

-772 SPKEGFEQFV
+772 SPKEGFEQYV
-782 TSVIDYNT
+782 SSEIIYDGN
-790 DLTDVYLKWSIDEP
+790 LNNVYLKWSLNEP
-804 IFDNIIPMSNANDN
+804 IFDNTINMSNIEDN
-818 IWISDTSIPNQEEG
+818 YWISDVSIPNHPVG
-832 VKVFFKVFAEGNN
+832 SKIFFKVYAEGNN
-845 EDITETYKYMYE
+845 EEITETYKFMYE

-874 GLQLFQLAGINNPSE
+874 GLQLFQLAGINNSSE

-896 MYLSTDLE
+896 TSLSTDLE
-904 QGSQYDLTVT
+904 QGGQYDLTVT

-943 YIIAEGEESGEFTET
+943 YIIAEGEEAGEFTET
-958 ISVLIPSNASL
+958 INVLIPENASI
-969 GTHLMRAK
+969 GNHLMRAK
-977 TNWSGMVSNDACVTT
+977 TNWSGPVSNDACATST
-992 QYGETEDYSVNIIES
+992 YGETEDYLVNIIDS
-1007 SLNIINSDF
+1007 SLDINDTDF
-1016 VNMKLYPN
+1016 DDIKLYPN
-1024 PTKGEFVIDFSKS
+1024 PTKGEFIIDFSK
-1037 INELEILIYDINGRV
+1037 IFNELEILIYDINGRV

-1065 LNPKVSAGLY
+1065 LNPEISAGLY
-1075 FIKIISSSQSIIF
+1075 YIRIISSNHSSIL

>member
-1 MRPLL
+1 MNKILYLFLL
-6 ILILF
+6 CFNVI
-11 FFSFTIK
+11 FS
-18 AQDWKQMMDD
+18 QSWKDMLDD
-28 PIYNIYEVVD
+28 PSYNVYDVVHE
-38 AAEAYFENIDKNKKG
+38 AESYFQNIDIKKKG

-77 QVDPYYASKAY
+77 QVDPHYASKAY

-103 DSEWEELGPYYI
+103 ESEWEELGPYYI

-123 VGLGRVESFYIDDN
+123 VGLGRVESFYIDDD

-153 SDGGENWVNTTDDL
+153 SNGGESWSNTTDDL

-177 NPNDSNKILINIR
+177 NPNDSNKILINVR
-190 NSNNGTTHGIYQS
+190 NSDNGTTHGIYYS
-203 VDAGETWTLTNFNP
+203 INGGDTWNVTNFNP

-281 SSIIYT
+281 SSIIYA
-287 SKTNNDTSI
+287 SKTNNDLKI
-296 YISTDTGITFDASG
+296 YISTDAGITFNTSG
-310 QIEISSSIGNIITNS
+310 SIEGFSNGNIITNN
-325 SNIKISISHDCEN
+325 SNIKISISGDCEN

-347 IWKSSDLGENFELIS
+347 IWKSSDLGDNFDLIS
-362 GLYIEDISNYGAFA
+362 GTYIDEISNYGAFA

-381 SNVILYGDIDTHM
+381 SDVILYGDIDTHM

-406 FWSEGN
+406 FWAQGN

-434 VFWLNTDGLLCKSE
+434 VFWVNTDGLLCKSE
-448 DNGVSWEIFEGQ
+448 DNGLTWEIFEGQ

-485 GTSIKSENSWIEF
+485 GTSIKTENNWIEF

-516 IGSFQFGG
+516 IGSVQFGG
-524 KRRTMDGGYT
+524 KRRTKDGGIT
-534 QDGVGNVENGGWI
+534 QDSGGSLENGAWI
-547 APLFYDPNDQMK
+547 APLFFHPNDQMK
-559 IYSLGDKVT
+559 IYALGDKVT
-568 VSEDFGSTWND
+568 VSQDFGSTWTD

-586 TGSINYAT
+586 TESINYAT
-594 IAENDSN
+594 IAENNS
-601 NIIVTRGSQIK
+601 NIIAVTRGSQIK
-612 LSIDGGSTFSS
+612 LSMDGGLTFSS
-623 ISAGLPNNY
+623 INSNLPDNY

-637 FDPNDDNII
+637 FDPNNDDII
-646 IVTYGTYNG
+646 VVTYGSYNA
-655 NNNKVYISYNQG
+655 NNNKVFISYNQG
-667 NTWANITYNLG
+667 SAWENITYNLG
-678 YLPVRSVVIDHTE
+678 NLPVRSVVVDHTE

-754 VDYPSILTTQITN
+754 LDYPSILTTEITN

-772 SPKEGFEQFV
+772 SPKEGFEQYV
-782 TSVIDYNT
+782 SSEVIYDGN
-790 DLTDVYLKWSIDEP
+790 LNNVYLKWSLNEP
-804 IFDNIIPMSNANDN
+804 IFDNTINMSNIEDN
-818 IWISDTSIPNQEEG
+818 YWISDVSIPNHPVG
-832 VKVFFKVFAEGNN
+832 SKIFFKVYAEGNN
-845 EDITETYKYMYE
+845 EEITETYKFMYE

-874 GLQLFQLAGINNPSE
+874 GLQLFQLAGINNSSE

-896 MYLSTDLE
+896 TSLSTDLE
-904 QGSQYDLTVT
+904 QGGQYDLTVT

-943 YIIAEGEESGEFTET
+943 YIIAEGEEAGEFTET
-958 ISVLIPSNASL
+958 INVLIPENASI
-969 GTHLMRAK
+969 GNHLMRAK
-977 TNWSGMVSNDACVTT
+977 TNWSGPVSNDACATST
-992 QYGETEDYSVNIIES
+992 YGETEDYLVNIIDS
-1007 SLNIINSDF
+1007 SLDINDTDF
-1016 VNMKLYPN
+1016 DDIKLYPN
-1024 PTKGEFVIDFSKS
+1024 PTKGEFIIDFSK
-1037 INELEILIYDINGRV
+1037 IFNELEILIYDINGRV
-1052 VEEYKLENKSRIN
+1052 IEEYKLENKSRIN
-1065 LNPKVSAGLY
+1065 LNPEISAGLY
-1075 FIKIISSSQSIIF
+1075 YIRIISSNHSSIL

>member
-1 MRPLL
+1 ME
-6 ILILF
+6 
-11 FFSFTIK
+11 
-18 AQDWKQMMDD
+18 D
-28 PIYNIYEVVD
+28 PSYNIYEVVD
-38 AAEAYFENIDKNKKG
+38 AAEAYFENIDKNIKG

-77 QVDPYYASKAY
+77 QVDPHHASKAY
-88 KNFLKTNPSAQKSIF
+88 KNFLKTNPYAQKSIF
-103 DSEWEELGPYYI
+103 DAEWEELGPYYI

-123 VGLGRVESFYIDDN
+123 VGLGRVESFYIDDD
-137 PNIIYLGS
+137 PNIIFLGS

-203 VDAGETWTLTNFNP
+203 VDAGETWTVTNFNP

-238 SIPNLVFIATSK
+238 TIPDLVFIATSK

-271 FSQIDFHPTN
+271 FSQIDFHPTDN
-281 SSIIYT
+281 SIIYV
-287 SKTNNDTSI
+287 SKTNEDSNILISNDS
-296 YISTDTGITFDASG
+296 GNTF
-310 QIEISSSIGNIITNS
+310 SSSGSILFNN
-325 SNIKISISHDCEN
+325 SNIKISISKDCEN
-338 CIYIGSSDG
+338 CIYIGSSAG
-347 IWKSSDLGENFELIS
+347 IWKSSDLGDNFDLIS
-362 GLYIEDISNYGAFA
+362 GAYIDEISNYGAFA

-381 SNVILYGDIDTHM
+381 SDIILYGDIDTHM

-434 VFWLNTDGLLCKSE
+434 VFWVNTDGLLCKSE
-448 DNGVSWEIFEGQ
+448 DNGITWEIFEGQ

-485 GTSIKSENSWIEF
+485 GTSIKNENSWVEF

-524 KRRTMDGGYT
+524 KRRTKDGGFT

-568 VSEDFGSTWND
+568 VSEDFGSTWTD

-586 TGSINYAT
+586 TESINYAT

-612 LSIDGGSTFSS
+612 LSTDGGLTFSS
-623 ISAGLPNNY
+623 INSGLPNNY

-637 FDPNDDNII
+637 FDPNNDDTI

-655 NNNKVYISYNQG
+655 NNNKVYVTYNKG
-667 NTWANITYNLG
+667 NTWENITYNLG

-691 NSNIYLGT
+691 NSNIYIGT
-699 EIGVYKKAM
+699 EIGVYKKGM

-754 VDYPSILTTQITN
+754 LDYPSILSTKITN

-772 SPKEGFEQFV
+772 SPKVGFDQFV
-782 TSVIDYNT
+782 TSVIDYNP
-790 DLTDVYLKWSIDEP
+790 DLTNVYLKWSIDEP

-818 IWISDTSIPNQEEG
+818 TWISDTPIPNQQEG
-832 VKVFFKVFAEGNN
+832 VKVFFKVFAEGDN
-845 EDITETYKYMYE
+845 EYITQSYKYMYE

-863 CTPSMDCSYGD
+863 CTPSMDCSDGD
-874 GLQLFQLAGINNPSE
+874 GLQLFQFENINNPSE
-889 CEGYGDF
+889 CEGYADF
-896 MYLSTDLE
+896 TNLSTDLE
-904 QGSQYDLTVT
+904 QGSEYPLTIT
-914 TGYGNQYLSVWVD
+914 TGYGSQYLNVWID

-932 EYTSDELILEN
+932 DFSQNELIVDS
-943 YIIAEGEESGEFTET
+943 YVIALDEAAGSFTET
-958 ISVLIPSNASL
+958 LNVLIPENATVGS
-969 GTHLMRAK
+969 HLMRAK
-977 TNWSGMVSNDACVTT
+977 TNWSGPVPADSCVETT
-992 QYGETEDYSVNIIES
+992 YGETEDYMVEIVES
-1007 SLNIINSDF
+1007 SLNISESLFGDI
-1016 VNMKLYPN
+1016 KLYPN
-1024 PTKGEFVIDFSKS
+1024 PTMGDFIIDFFKS
-1037 INELEILIYDINGRV
+1037 YSELEILIYDINGRIID
-1052 VEEYKLENKSRIN
+1052 EHRLENKSRIN
-1065 LNPKVSAGLY
+1065 LNPNISEGLY
-1075 FIKIISSSQSIIF
+1075 FIKIINSSQSIIL